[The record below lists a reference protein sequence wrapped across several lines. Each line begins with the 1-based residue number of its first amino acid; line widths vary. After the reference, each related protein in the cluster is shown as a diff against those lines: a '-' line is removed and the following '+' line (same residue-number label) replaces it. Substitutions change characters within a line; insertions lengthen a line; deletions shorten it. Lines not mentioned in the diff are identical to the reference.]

1 MRFCFVLFLFSAS
14 SGISFTLPRMVTSKR
29 RVWAGTPDYS
39 APEMHRSPPGLP
51 PKYGYKSDIW
61 SLGILL
67 HEMLT
72 GVRPLQ
78 MLKSNFQKIQYL
90 KHLNN
95 DLPISNNVSLGALQ
109 AMRHCLKFL
118 PKQRPTAEHLSTYPY
133 LIHGY

>member
-1 MRFCFVLFLFSAS
+1 
-14 SGISFTLPRMVTSKR
+14 MVTAKR

-39 APEMHRSPPGLP
+39 SPEMHRSPPGLP

-67 HEMLT
+67 HEMTT

-78 MLKSNFQKIQYL
+78 MLKSNYQKINYL

-95 DLPISNNVSLGALQ
+95 DLPINGNVSPGALQ
-109 AMRHCLKFL
+109 AMKHCLKFL
-118 PKQRPTAEHLSTYPY
+118 PKRRPTAEQLSTYPY
-133 LIHGY
+133 LINGY